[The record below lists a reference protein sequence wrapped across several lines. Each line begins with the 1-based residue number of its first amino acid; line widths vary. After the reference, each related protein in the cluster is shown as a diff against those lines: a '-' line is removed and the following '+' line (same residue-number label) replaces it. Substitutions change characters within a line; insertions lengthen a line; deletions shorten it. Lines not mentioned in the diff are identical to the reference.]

1 MNEGTAAQ
9 ASQKNTPGFR
19 RQGVSVIVPLYNAAP
34 FIVEALASVRNQT
47 VPVAEIIVVDDGSTD
62 DGAHIVA
69 AEAGVTLLRRSHAG
83 IAETVNAGVAAARG
97 ELIAFLDADDR
108 WVPQKT
114 ALQQAVLEE
123 DPGLMMVFGHGRRFV
138 DSDSEERILDVRP
151 AVSRCSGLFR
161 HQAFA
166 TIGCFDSG
174 DLHDFMGWMLA
185 AHDAGLRYTILS
197 ETVFERRIHQTN
209 YGLTSKEDQRQSYFK
224 TLRAA
229 SARRR
234 LRRSTS
240 DP

>member
-1 MNEGTAAQ
+1 VNEGTAAQ
-9 ASQKNTPGFR
+9 AFQRSSPGSR
-19 RQGVSVIVPLYNAAP
+19 RRGVSVILPLYNAAP
-34 FIVEALASVRNQT
+34 FIVEALASVRTQT

-69 AEAGVTLLRRSHAG
+69 AEAGVTLLRRPHAG

-108 WVPQKT
+108 WLPQKT

-138 DSDSEERILDVRP
+138 DSGSEERILDVRP

-161 HQAFA
+161 HQVFA

-185 AHDAGLRYTILS
+185 AHDAGLRYTILP
-197 ETVFERRIHQTN
+197 EIVFERRIHQAN
-209 YGLTSKEDQRQSYFK
+209 YGLTSKEDQRQAYFK

-234 LRRSTS
+234 LHRSTS
-240 DP
+240 EP